1 MEEKGQLLFTKEFQL
16 INVEMR
22 ERENLNNSKIYT
34 WMLKLEGKS
43 LSRNR
48 ISAWS
53 QSSNY

>member
-43 LSRNR
+43 LGRNR

-53 QSSNY
+53 QSS

>member
-1 MEEKGQLLFTKEFQL
+1 MGEKGQLLLTKEFQL

-22 ERENLNNSKIYT
+22 ERENLNSSKIYT

-48 ISAWS
+48 VSAWS
-53 QSSNY
+53 QSS